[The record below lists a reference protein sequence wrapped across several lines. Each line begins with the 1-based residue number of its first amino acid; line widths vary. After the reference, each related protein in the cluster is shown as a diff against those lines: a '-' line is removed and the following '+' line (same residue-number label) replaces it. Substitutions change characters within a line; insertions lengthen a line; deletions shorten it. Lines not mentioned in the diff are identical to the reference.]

1 MKTIDT
7 VEYMST
13 LRELTEAGQEVS
25 VTITGNSMSPFMV
38 HHRDRI
44 CFKKPDRPLKK
55 GDMVFYQR
63 DNGQFIMHRILKV
76 TEEGYDIVGDAQID
90 IERGIRED
98 QIFAIVTK
106 VYRKGK
112 WIEPGDFW
120 WEFFEK
126 VWINFVPQRKLLMA
140 AYTKTI
146 GRMNIKG
153 K

>member
-1 MKTIDT
+1 MKTLDT
-7 VEYMST
+7 VEYVSA

-25 VTITGNSMSPFMV
+25 LTITGNSMSPFMV
-38 HHRDRI
+38 HQRDRI

-76 TEEGYDIVGDAQID
+76 TEEGYDIAGDAQID
-90 IERGIRED
+90 IERGVRGD

-106 VYRKGK
+106 VCRKGK

-120 WEFFEK
+120 WDFFEK
-126 VWINFVPQRKLLMA
+126 VWINFLPQRKLLMA
-140 AYTKTI
+140 LYTKTI
-146 GRMNIKG
+146 GRITK
-153 K
+153 KEK